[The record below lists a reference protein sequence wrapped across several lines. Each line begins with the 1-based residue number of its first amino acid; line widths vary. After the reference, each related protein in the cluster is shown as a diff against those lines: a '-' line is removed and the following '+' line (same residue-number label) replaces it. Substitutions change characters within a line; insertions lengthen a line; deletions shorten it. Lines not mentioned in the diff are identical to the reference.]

1 MNYLQEKELKAGMR
15 SEMNYPDCPDPDS
28 LESGNSFQDMVA
40 DVLFDKLHIIIQY
53 ITSKNGQYNTGES
66 IQGIEIKLDRRCT
79 ETGRLS
85 IEIAEKSRAS
95 LPSWTPSGIYRNDN
109 SWLYIQGN
117 NKTIWIFCHTILRL
131 LHKSGKYAPDSVA
144 YGTIK
149 KYYLPI
155 SDADKYAAIKIE
167 MESRG

>member
-1 MNYLQEKELKAGMR
+1 MNYLQEKKSKAGMR

-28 LESGNSFQDMVA
+28 LESGNSFQDKVSRM
-40 DVLFDKLHIIIQY
+40 LFDESHIIIQY

-66 IQGIEIKLDRRCT
+66 EQGIEVKLDRRCT

-95 LPSWTPSGIYRNDN
+95 LPNWTPSGIYRNDN
-109 SWLYIQGN
+109 SWLYIHGN
-117 NKTIWIFCHTILRL
+117 EETIWIFGHTILRL
-131 LHKSGKYAPDSVA
+131 LHKSGRYKEDEAH
-144 YGTIK
+144 GTIK

-155 SDADKYAAIKIE
+155 SDADRYALKKIE
-167 MESRG
+167 MKSRG